1 MPIVTIPLKFSEY
14 LNSVFV
20 LNIFHIENLCF
31 DFFSI
36 LGILALPLIIL
47 MSYDNIDLGWDCR
60 YGVCGF
66 IRSFEDAGIYQVI
79 QKQSVSDSKDYELWD
94 LIHIYTF
101 LIPLLSFLTISFS
114 YVLIWYKVHK
124 STKYLSERSDM
135 PETLNQREMKMT
147 KTILVLISIS
157 LFCWL
162 PLPILKFNFLS
173 FHDPNNSSSAT
184 NYVFYVII
192 QSIFVSQY
200 ALNFFIYI
208 SRCKSFR
215 NAFLD
220 VLYLIQ
226 WDQNPELELKTLS
239 KNRKRSQPNE
249 N

>member
-1 MPIVTIPLKFSEY
+1 M
-14 LNSVFV
+14 
-20 LNIFHIENLCF
+20 HI
-31 DFFSI
+31 DFFCV
-36 LGILALPLIIL
+36 LGILAFPLIIVI
-47 MSYDNIDLGWDCR
+47 SNDNVDLGWDCR

-66 IRSFEDAGIYQVI
+66 IRSYEDIGIYPFI
-79 QKQSVSDSKDYELWD
+79 QKKAYGGFNGYKLWD

-101 LIPLLSFLTISFS
+101 LIPLFSFLTVTFS

-124 STKYLSERSDM
+124 SAKYLSERGDM

-147 KTILVLISIS
+147 KTILVLISVS
-157 LFCWL
+157 LVCWL

-173 FHDPNNSSSAT
+173 FHDPTNSFSAT
-184 NYVFYVII
+184 NYLFYVII

-220 VLYLIQ
+220 VLFLIQ
-226 WDQNPELELKTLS
+226 REPNEELELNVLNEIGMG
-239 KNRKRSQPNE
+239 NRPN
-249 N
+249 NNL

>member
-1 MPIVTIPLKFSEY
+1 MFESVNFS
-14 LNSVFV
+14 LIFDVFT
-20 LNIFHIENLCF
+20 
-31 DFFSI
+31 I

-47 MSYDNIDLGWDCR
+47 ISYNNVEVGWDCR

-66 IRSFEDAGIYQVI
+66 IRSYKENDVYQII
-79 QKQSVSDSKDYELWD
+79 QKTSFSASTGYEVWD

-101 LIPLLSFLTISFS
+101 LIPLLSFLTMSFS

-124 STKYLSERSDM
+124 SAKYLIERSDM

-147 KTILVLISIS
+147 KTILILISVS
-157 LFCWL
+157 LLCWL

-220 VLYLIQ
+220 ILYLIQ
-226 WDQNPELELKTLS
+226 REQIIELELNDLNKIRAR
-239 KNRKRSQPNE
+239 NQPYGN
-249 N
+249 